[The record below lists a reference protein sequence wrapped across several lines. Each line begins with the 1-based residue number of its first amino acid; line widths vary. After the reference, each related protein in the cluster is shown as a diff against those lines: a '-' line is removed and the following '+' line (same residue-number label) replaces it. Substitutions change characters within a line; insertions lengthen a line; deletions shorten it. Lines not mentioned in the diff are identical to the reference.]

1 MPTILVRFEASPE
14 INGPHFGRCA
24 GAYISAFAVADDLKA
39 ARDAASVHAT
49 KTGWRIDRW
58 DESACVVERQ
68 ECFYDPALLHIFDS
82 AQSLGVAFAI
92 HAYAK
97 KLSELN

>member
-24 GAYISAFAVADDLKA
+24 GAFISAFAVAGDLKSAKEMVA
-39 ARDAASVHAT
+39 AHAT
-49 KTGWRIDRW
+49 KTGWRVDRW
-58 DESACVVERQ
+58 DEAACVVERQ
-68 ECFYDPALLHIFDS
+68 ECFYDPALLHLFDS

-97 KLSELN
+97 RLQDLN